1 MMMKTILLLLLS
13 ILQGVAYSWWMVRT
27 PQIIMASDGS
37 CVQIP
42 CIFSHPANYPL
53 AEVKWLK
60 DNKTHGTLVID
71 SKKQSDPQFHQRAQ
85 LYPQWEAEKDCTL
98 TITSVSHRDVGRY
111 YFRMEDNSGG
121 KYSGPDG
128 VLVNVSDVSN
138 LPIISSPEEII
149 EGREVTLTCS
159 VKYGCPGHLTWTG
172 SDGLA
177 DQTSTEP
184 QRTDQNI
191 ATTSLTLSFVASY
204 QDHGRILSCEQ
215 TSSPGKLPSQ
225 TITLNV
231 KYAPR
236 FAHLTISP
244 FKTIGLRESVT
255 LECVVGDSNPPVT
268 SYSWYRSSSTNSR
281 REETSSGTRQI
292 YSTDRDTEYRCEAV
306 NSLGKATSER
316 TKLPVYGSYNW
327 AVWTPL
333 SLHAREGSCVIIPC
347 LFHIPATRTRYTTAT
362 GIWFKDV
369 NYEGTPV
376 YHTPSGIGGNYTG
389 RVEFLGHMESENCSL
404 KIRNLKESDGGKY
417 YFRIETSSGKWSDPI
432 GFTLLVSRSLDKPV
446 IKVPERVVEGEAV
459 SLTCSVHTY
468 CPEDNPVFEW
478 HLPGFN
484 VPQLTGKVSQVFQD
498 YHWIYSHTV
507 VYTPTLENSHQ
518 AVKCAAN
525 FGPQTPSRETEIS
538 LDVKNPPRN
547 VTISLSVNWRTDT
560 QNIKEGDRVVL
571 NCNSAPA
578 HPAVNEYTWYKG
590 GTELWRQRSGSLQ
603 FSPISHTDFGT
614 YVCQASNEV
623 GRSRS
628 AEFTVTGKTR
638 PLDVHIEYHVNGI
651 QIKEQA
657 VMRENDRLTLTCVS
671 TKSDPP
677 VSSYSWL
684 QNGRTEKSQNQELQF
699 DRINREEDGKRYQC
713 QAHNEIGTRSS
724 ETITIHVQYAPTNV
738 RITSPAAAPVG
749 QSITLWCKSDAN
761 PEPHNYNYSWRKVCG
776 SSLVNLQCYS
786 RDCRLW
792 ITRADISCDYYCTVR
807 NSIGEGESPP
817 KRIIVQYAP
826 TNVHITSPDA
836 APVGQYIT
844 LSCESEANPAAN
856 YFSWRKVCGSQSRN
870 LWRNSGKYGL
880 NVQMEDASCDYH
892 CSARNSIGEQE
903 SPGKRIDVQ
912 YKPEDVKILSSDSV
926 VEGSQVLLRCESV
939 GNPPA
944 DTYQWKK
951 VCSGMEMRLEGST
964 HELQIQ
970 VSTEDESC
978 AYYCRAGN
986 VIGDQESEPKRF
998 KVRYGPR
1005 DTKIKSSES
1014 SGRIREGKSLTLTC
1028 ESRARP
1034 DPQFSWYRGPGTTQ
1048 AVPSGDRQLTFNPL
1062 SSSDSGN
1069 YSCGASNGIG
1079 SGRSPFFLLDVLYG
1093 PRKTKI
1099 SASAPPEQV
1108 QEGDNITL
1116 SCQSDSNPPISSY
1129 QWLWSN
1135 GVTNA
1140 TVASTSNCLHLV
1152 RISQQQDGVY
1162 YCLVTADSRSQVSEG
1177 ISIRVSWSYRKKV
1190 TITITTITIIII
1202 LIVIIIGILYFRHLS
1217 RKKRLESFRQWSTDA
1232 TNVVYSVVNKP
1243 KPKETL
1249 VYENMVLTENARS
1262 NGQST
1267 PEEGIHA
1274 SVTFQH
1280 GSHHNASDSYTE
1292 LAWPSG
1298 SKSTKTK
1305 IQGEPNVVY
1314 SHVRVRPH
1322 KAKDSEDYENVGHLG
1337 SLDQDESDEE
1347 ISYTTVVL
1355 PQPSRTGP
1363 IRRPSEDSIEY
1374 TNLVT

>member
-817 KRIIVQYAP
+817 KRIIVQY
-826 TNVHITSPDA
+826 
-836 APVGQYIT
+836 
-844 LSCESEANPAAN
+844 
-856 YFSWRKVCGSQSRN
+856 
-870 LWRNSGKYGL
+870 
-880 NVQMEDASCDYH
+880 
-892 CSARNSIGEQE
+892 
-903 SPGKRIDVQ
+903 
-912 YKPEDVKILSSDSV
+912 KPEDVKILSSDSV

>member
-1 MMMKTILLLLLS
+1 MLGGRFRMMMKTILLLLLS
-13 ILQGVAYSWWMVRT
+13 IPQGVAYSWWKVQT
-27 PQIIMASDGS
+27 PQIIIASDGS

-42 CIFSHPANYPL
+42 CTFSHPANYPL

-71 SKKQSDPQFHQRAQ
+71 SKKQSDPQFHQRAK
-85 LYPQWEAEKDCTL
+85 LYPQWEAQKDCTL
-98 TITSVSHRDVGRY
+98 TITDVTHRDAGRY
-111 YFRMEDNSGG
+111 YFRMQNNNRE
-121 KYSGPDG
+121 KFSGPDG

-138 LPIISSPEEII
+138 LSIVSAPEEII
-149 EGREVTLTCS
+149 EGMEVTLTCS

-172 SDGLA
+172 SDRLA
-177 DQTSTEP
+177 EQTSTEP
-184 QRTDQNI
+184 QRRDQNV

-204 QDHGRILSCEQ
+204 RDHGRTLSCEQ
-215 TSSPGKLPSQ
+215 RSSLGKSLSQ

-236 FAHLTISP
+236 FVHLTLSP
-244 FKTIGLRESVT
+244 FKTIGFRDSVT

-268 SYSWYRSSSTNSR
+268 SYRWYQSSGANSKI
-281 REETSSGTRQI
+281 EETSSGTYRL
-292 YSTDRDTEYRCEAV
+292 YYADRDTEYGCEAIH
-306 NSLGKATSER
+306 SIEKATSER
-316 TKLPVYGSYNW
+316 TKLPVYGSYSW

-347 LFHIPATRTRYTTAT
+347 LFHIPATERRYTTAT
-362 GIWFKDV
+362 GIWFKDF
-369 NYEGTPV
+369 NYKGTPV
-376 YHTPSGIGGNYTG
+376 YHTSSGIGGNYTG
-389 RVEFLGHMESENCSL
+389 RVEFLGHMQSENCSL

-417 YFRIETSSGKWSDPI
+417 YFRIEASADKWSDPI
-432 GFTLLVSRSLDKPV
+432 GFTLLISRSLEKPV

-459 SLTCSVHTY
+459 SLTCSVHSY

-484 VPQLTGKVSQVFQD
+484 IPQLTGKVSQVFQD

-507 VYTPTLENSHQ
+507 VYTPMLENSHQ
-518 AVKCAAN
+518 SVKCVAN
-525 FGPQTPSRETEIS
+525 FGPQTLSRETEIS

-578 HPAVNEYTWYKG
+578 RPAVNEYTWYRD
-590 GTELWRQRSGSLQ
+590 GTELWGQRSGSLQ
-603 FSPISHTDFGT
+603 FSPISHTDYGT
-614 YVCQASNEV
+614 YACQASNEV
-623 GRSRS
+623 GNSRS

-638 PLDVHIEYHVNGI
+638 PLGVRIEYHVNGK
-651 QIKEQA
+651 QTRQTRP
-657 VMRENDRLTLTCVS
+657 VMRENDLLTLTCVS

-677 VSSYSWL
+677 VSHYSWL
-684 QNGRTEKSQNQELQF
+684 QNGQIEKSQNQELRF

-713 QAHNEIGTRSS
+713 QAHNEIGTTSS

-738 RITSPAAAPVG
+738 RITSPTAAPVG
-749 QSITLWCKSDAN
+749 QSITLWCESDAN
-761 PEPHNYNYSWRKVCG
+761 PAPYNYSWRKVCG
-776 SSLVNLQCYS
+776 SSSVNLQCYS
-786 RDCRLW
+786 QNYRLW

-807 NSIGEGESPP
+807 NSIGERESPP
-817 KRIIVQYAP
+817 KRINVQYAP

-870 LWRNSGKYGL
+870 LWRNNGKYGL
-880 NVQMEDASCDYH
+880 NLQMEDASCDYH

-926 VEGSQVLLRCESV
+926 VEGSQVTLRCESV
-939 GNPPA
+939 GDPPA

-964 HELQIQ
+964 RELQIR
-970 VSTEDESC
+970 VSTEDQSC

-998 KVRYGPR
+998 
-1005 DTKIKSSES
+1005 
-1014 SGRIREGKSLTLTC
+1014 
-1028 ESRARP
+1028 
-1034 DPQFSWYRGPGTTQ
+1034 
-1048 AVPSGDRQLTFNPL
+1048 N
-1062 SSSDSGN
+1062 
-1069 YSCGASNGIG
+1069 
-1079 SGRSPFFLLDVLYG
+1079 
-1093 PRKTKI
+1093 
-1099 SASAPPEQV
+1099 V
-1108 QEGDNITL
+1108 Q
-1116 SCQSDSNPPISSY
+1116 
-1129 QWLWSN
+1129 
-1135 GVTNA
+1135 
-1140 TVASTSNCLHLV
+1140 
-1152 RISQQQDGVY
+1152 
-1162 YCLVTADSRSQVSEG
+1162 
-1177 ISIRVSWSYRKKV
+1177 WSYRKKV
-1190 TITITTITIIII
+1190 TVTITTIIIIII

-1292 LAWPSG
+1292 LACSV
-1298 SKSTKTK
+1298 
-1305 IQGEPNVVY
+1305 E
-1314 SHVRVRPH
+1314 
-1322 KAKDSEDYENVGHLG
+1322 
-1337 SLDQDESDEE
+1337 
-1347 ISYTTVVL
+1347 
-1355 PQPSRTGP
+1355 
-1363 IRRPSEDSIEY
+1363 
-1374 TNLVT
+1374 